1 MQYCHKDRL
10 SNICRA
16 SFEKP
21 SESAECHEPQS
32 RKQVSTKPCFED
44 IKNCYDSIKR
54 FDVKVPLF
62 TANI

>member
-21 SESAECHEPQS
+21 SESAEFHKSQS
-32 RKQVSTKPCFED
+32 GKQVSMKTCFED
-44 IKNCYDSIKR
+44 IQGCNKLIN
-54 FDVKVPLF
+54 
-62 TANI
+62 

>member
-21 SESAECHEPQS
+21 SESAEFHKSQS
-32 RKQVSTKPCFED
+32 GKQVSMKTCFED
-44 IKNCYDSIKR
+44 IQGCNKLIFNDLMFK
-54 FDVKVPLF
+54 FLDL
-62 TANI
+62 